1 MALTKTKALAMRKLP
16 WLVAAILIVSVVAPL
31 PPSSVR
37 AQAYPSKSVTFV
49 IPFGAGGSA
58 DTLGRIVAAQLSTAL
73 KQTFIVENRAGGSAN
88 IGMSYVAKAAPD
100 GYTILFANN
109 NLVTNKLLMKTVP
122 VDVSNFEPVALLA
135 IVPNVLAVPAS
146 SPAKSLKE
154 FIELAKANSGKFN
167 YGSTG
172 IGTSVH
178 LASELF
184 KSVTGTDIVHV
195 PYTSSAQGMVDLVA
209 GRLQMELETA
219 PDVIPRVRSGD
230 LRALA
235 IASPERSAE
244 LPDVPT
250 FRELG
255 YPELVTGAWVGLV
268 VPSGTPTEVVNKLS
282 SAMRQQAETD
292 EYKNRMHQLGAQ
304 ILGGTPAYFA
314 NFLNEQKERWG
325 RIISSAG
332 IKIE

>member
-1 MALTKTKALAMRKLP
+1 MRKKLR
-16 WLVAAILIVSVVAPL
+16 LVAALTIVCSTLGLTFGAG
-31 PPSSVR
+31 R
-37 AQAYPSKSVTFV
+37 ADDYPSKSVTFV

-58 DTLGRIVAAQLSTAL
+58 DTLGRIVANRLSTAL
-73 KQTFIVENRAGGSAN
+73 QQTFVVENRAGGSAN
-88 IGMSYVAKAAPD
+88 IGMSVVGKAAPD

-109 NLVTNKLLMKTVP
+109 NLITNKLLLKTVP
-122 VDVSNFEPVALLA
+122 EEISNLEPVALLA

-154 FIELAKANSGKFN
+154 FVEFAKANPGKIN
-167 YGSTG
+167 YGSSG
-172 IGTSVH
+172 VGTSVH

-195 PYTSSAQGMVDLVA
+195 PYTASAQGMVDLVA

-219 PDVIPRVRSGD
+219 PDVIPRVRSGN

-235 IASPERSAE
+235 VASPERLGE

-255 YPELVTGAWVGLV
+255 YPDLVTGAWVGLL
-268 VPSGTPTEVVNKLS
+268 VPSGTPTEVISKLNS
-282 SAMRQQAETD
+282 VMTQQAATE
-292 EYKNRMHQLGAQ
+292 EYRNRMHQLGAQ
-304 ILGGTPAYFA
+304 ILGGSPGDFA
-314 NFLNEQKERWG
+314 TFLKEQKERWG

>member
-1 MALTKTKALAMRKLP
+1 MP
-16 WLVAAILIVSVVAPL
+16 GLVAAIIFGSAILGLTSRVA
-31 PPSSVR
+31 R
-37 AQAYPSKSVTFV
+37 ADDYPSKSVTFV
-49 IPFGAGGSA
+49 IPFAAGGSA
-58 DTLGRIVAAQLSTAL
+58 DTLGRIVAAHLSTAL

-122 VDVSNFEPVALLA
+122 VEVSNFEPVALLA
-135 IVPNVLAVPAS
+135 IVPNVLAVPTS
-146 SPAKSLKE
+146 SPAKTLRE
-154 FIELAKANSGKFN
+154 FIELAKASPGKFN

-184 KSVTGTDIVHV
+184 KSATGTDIVHV

-235 IASPERSAE
+235 VASPERLAG

-268 VPSGTPTEVVNKLS
+268 APSGTPTEVVNKLNS
-282 SAMRQQAETD
+282 VMRQQAETD

-304 ILGGTPAYFA
+304 LLGGTPTDFVR
-314 NFLNEQKERWG
+314 FLNEQGERWG
-325 RIISSAG
+325 RIIRSAG